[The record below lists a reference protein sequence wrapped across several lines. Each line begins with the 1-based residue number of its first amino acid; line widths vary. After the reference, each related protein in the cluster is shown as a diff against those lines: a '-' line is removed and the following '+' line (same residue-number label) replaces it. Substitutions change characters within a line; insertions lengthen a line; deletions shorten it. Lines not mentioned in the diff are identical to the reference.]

1 MIKFI
6 KHHMTSIVNIE
17 IYPIISFLI
26 FFSVFLL
33 ACWVAMRASKAHI
46 NTMENIPLED

>member
-1 MIKFI
+1 MLKFI
-6 KHHMTSIVNIE
+6 KYHMTSIGNIE

-33 ACWVAMRASKAHI
+33 ACWIAIKASKSHI
-46 NTMENIPLED
+46 QTMENIPLED